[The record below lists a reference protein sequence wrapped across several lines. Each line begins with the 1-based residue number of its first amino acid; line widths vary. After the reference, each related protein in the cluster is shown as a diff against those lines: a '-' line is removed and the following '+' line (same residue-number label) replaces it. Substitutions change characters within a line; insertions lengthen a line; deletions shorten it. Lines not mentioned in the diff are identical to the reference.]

1 MHPKLSQTND
11 PTNDTMNIFCNNV
24 IIFVSDVTSALLGA
38 LWWESTSHRWFLVTT
53 IILLLH
59 LCNCLLLFFPI
70 PLFLAVSFFL
80 LPFFQFS
87 VTFFPVTF
95 FPVSFCPVTFIPVSF
110 FPIFIVTFFPVTFF
124 PVTFFPVSFFT
135 FLFFLLLCFLLREL
149 ESNWSGCNV
158 LNFSWNFCFIPQILV
173 VARMSIYEHVTWF
186 TALVLLKLGL

>member
-24 IIFVSDVTSALLGA
+24 IIFVSDVTSVLLGP

-59 LCNCLLLFFPI
+59 LCNCLLLFFPNT
-70 PLFLAVSFFL
+70 SF
-80 LPFFQFS
+80 PSCFFFP
-87 VTFFPVTF
+87 VTFFPVLCYFFSCYF

-110 FPIFIVTFFPVTFF
+110 FPIFIVTFFPVTFS
-124 PVTFFPVSFFT
+124 PVTFFTVSFFT